1 MDMTVHGKCSGK
13 KRCEESVSTQII
25 GIGEQHIT
33 AKQNIFIFHFHAGN
47 FGNGMHMAGKYHDD
61 TTGCNFV
68 LIKIHVDQ
76 TASFL
81 YNNQLSLFMP
91 VVGNTGKVQ
100 WNTAQIRVIGE
111 RLVCVNLIFFILLKL

>member
-13 KRCEESVSTQII
+13 KRGEEGVSTQII
-25 GIGEQHIT
+25 GTGKQHVA
-33 AKQNIFIFHFHAGN
+33 AKQNIFIFHFYAGN

-68 LIKIHVDQ
+68 LIKIHVNQ

-81 YNNQLSLFMP
+81 YNDQLGLFMP
-91 VVGNTGKVQ
+91 VVGNAGKVQ
-100 WNTAQIRVIGE
+100 WDTAQISAIRE
-111 RLVCVNLIFFILLKL
+111 RLVCVSFIFFIFLKL